1 VEAPSADSVLRPIC
15 QRRREAFPLNNGSPA
30 LNASTINNPSASL
43 GHEQEAVHHEVDT
56 APAPNALR
64 WPMMAAI
71 VFLGLLSGHL
81 LGDWVA
87 QTDWQATNKTRS
99 RAALAALAAR
109 VASYHLIMALLLL
122 IPVLRNGWPTGKA
135 LAAVTVSAL
144 THGVIDRR
152 WPVRAL
158 LQVAGSPGLATVEWG
173 VIAVDQALHLFILA
187 MLALL
192 LA

>member
-1 VEAPSADSVLRPIC
+1 
-15 QRRREAFPLNNGSPA
+15 
-30 LNASTINNPSASL
+30 
-43 GHEQEAVHHEVDT
+43 
-56 APAPNALR
+56 
-64 WPMMAAI
+64 MMVAI
-71 VFLGLLSGHL
+71 VFLVLLAGHL

-99 RAALAALAAR
+99 WAALAAH

-135 LAAVTVSAL
+135 LAALTVSAL

-158 LQVAGSPGLATVEWG
+158 LRVAGSPGFATVEWG

-192 LA
+192 LG

>member
-1 VEAPSADSVLRPIC
+1 
-15 QRRREAFPLNNGSPA
+15 
-30 LNASTINNPSASL
+30 
-43 GHEQEAVHHEVDT
+43 
-56 APAPNALR
+56 
-64 WPMMAAI
+64 MMAAI
-71 VFLGLLSGHL
+71 VFLGLLGGHL

-99 RAALAALAAR
+99 WAALVAH

-122 IPVLRNGWPTGKA
+122 IPVLGDGWPTGRALVA
-135 LAAVTVSAL
+135 LAVSAL

-158 LQVAGSPGLATVEWG
+158 LGMAGSPGFATVEWG

-192 LA
+192 LG